1 MRLGGRYRM
10 TMDAKGRVAIPA
22 PLRDQMGDAVGD
34 PLVVT
39 TGAVS
44 LDVYTR
50 AEWAALEDR
59 LDNLNSFDPDAELF
73 RAYYVSGAQEVT
85 LDKASRILIPATL
98 REEAGLDRDVLI
110 TGMGNKMQIFSMAN
124 WQQHISEEAKR
135 RFGEISAKLAPELSG
150 KPRSS

>member
-1 MRLGGRYRM
+1 M

-22 PLRDQMGDAVGD
+22 PLRDQMGEAVKE

-39 TGAVS
+39 TGKVS
-44 LDVYTR
+44 LDVYTQD
-50 AEWAALEDR
+50 EWRALEDR
-59 LDNLNSFDPDAELF
+59 LDDLNPFDPDAELF

-98 REEAGLDRDVLI
+98 RDEAGLDRDVLI

-124 WQQHISEEAKR
+124 WQQHVSERAKQ
-135 RFGEISAKLAPELSG
+135 RFDEISSKLASELSG